1 MKVKG
6 RQDPA
11 AIVATRPWWTTMHNG
26 SKLWTEHLSP
36 WVTVGLLSLL
46 LTMAIVATSMV
57 VGVTQ
62 AADARALSIGRLSA
76 LRQVLSL
83 IAEAQADADGYV
95 ISGDAQMLASYA
107 GARAQL
113 TGRLID
119 LRRLTADD
127 SQQTTYAHVLESVAL
142 DRLDAMQRQIDAR
155 RAGNWKDATREVG
168 SERSQRLRLA
178 MRNVAAVM
186 ESAELDVIGSRVE
199 QFNRQRTR
207 SLRALWSLTAV
218 AFFGTAGAAWQL
230 RRDLRRLRTHEH
242 VLQIAATHD
251 ALTGL
256 SNRRSFE
263 EALAQALSKAGG
275 ESRFAL
281 LMADLDHFKDVND
294 TLGHQAGDEVLR
306 VVAARLREAL
316 RDVDAVAR
324 IGGEEFAALL
334 RGLDASAARLAAERV
349 RDSIGD
355 APIVLR
361 DSHPGKSLRIT
372 VSVGLALYPED
383 GATLASLLES
393 ADRALYAAKQSGRNR
408 VMSVIDLPAPG

>member
-1 MKVKG
+1 M
-6 RQDPA
+6 QSA
-11 AIVATRPWWTTMHNG
+11 

-46 LTMAIVATSMV
+46 LTMALVATSMV

-95 ISGDAQMLASYA
+95 ISGDAQMLTSYA
-107 GARAQL
+107 DARSQL
-113 TGRLID
+113 TSRLIE

-127 SQQTTYAHVLESVAL
+127 SQQATYAHVLESIAL
-142 DRLDAMQRQIDAR
+142 DRLDTMQRQTAAR
-155 RAGNWKDATREVG
+155 RAGNWREATREVG
-168 SERSQRLRLA
+168 SERSQRLRVA
-178 MRNVAAVM
+178 MRNVAVVM
-186 ESAELDVIGSRVE
+186 ESAELGVIGSRVE
-199 QFNRQRTR
+199 HFNRQRVR

-242 VLQIAATHD
+242 VLQIAASHD
-251 ALTGL
+251 SLTGL
-256 SNRRSFE
+256 TNRRSFE
-263 EALAQALSKAGG
+263 EALGQALSQTAG
-275 ESRFAL
+275 EARFAL

-306 VVAARLREAL
+306 VVATRLREAL
-316 RDVDAVAR
+316 RDVDSVAR
-324 IGGEEFAALL
+324 IGGEEFAALM
-334 RGLDASAARLAAERV
+334 RGLDASAAHLAAERV

-361 DSHPGKSLRIT
+361 TSHPGESVRIT
-372 VSVGLALYPED
+372 VSIGLAIYPDD
-383 GATLASLLES
+383 GLTAASLLES
-393 ADRALYAAKQSGRNR
+393 ADHALYAAKQSGRNR
-408 VMSVIDLPAPG
+408 VVNAADVPSVG